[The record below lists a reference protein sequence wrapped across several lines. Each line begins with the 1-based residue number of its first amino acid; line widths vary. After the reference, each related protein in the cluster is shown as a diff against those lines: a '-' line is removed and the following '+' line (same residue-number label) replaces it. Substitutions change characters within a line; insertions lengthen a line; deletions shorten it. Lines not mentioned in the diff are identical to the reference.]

1 MSFGEKTGRTAFFA
15 DLGRE
20 VVRLSEIPSTFTDP
34 VCVGKAVPI
43 CPDGGLTCIADVY
56 VTPNGGVALVFPDLT
71 SSDKGAL
78 QCAAGALRTRNH
90 DWLDDVA
97 SDYFFETE
105 GQASLVID
113 VMARIGFMGY
123 SNKSAL
129 YSAIDKTL
137 SGGDTLL
144 VVGDLPFVPVRYSRR
159 QFIQLF
165 SEQVGL
171 DPDDMTDF
179 ICELESLDGVAATVL
194 GSDLIISYTPVGD
207 MFPIQL
213 FYFRLRPNRADL
225 CVSPRTL
232 RYALEK
238 NRIPLSS
245 ADGLFAFFSHFADIN
260 KIKPSP
266 EDGSVGLLYMVPDAL
281 FSEVHRLSEKIKQFS
296 QSIS

>member
-1 MSFGEKTGRTAFFA
+1 
-15 DLGRE
+15 
-20 VVRLSEIPSTFTDP
+20 
-34 VCVGKAVPI
+34 
-43 CPDGGLTCIADVY
+43 
-56 VTPNGGVALVFPDLT
+56 
-71 SSDKGAL
+71 
-78 QCAAGALRTRNH
+78 
-90 DWLDDVA
+90 
-97 SDYFFETE
+97 
-105 GQASLVID
+105 
-113 VMARIGFMGY
+113 
-123 SNKSAL
+123 
-129 YSAIDKTL
+129 
-137 SGGDTLL
+137 
-144 VVGDLPFVPVRYSRR
+144 
-159 QFIQLF
+159 
-165 SEQVGL
+165 
-171 DPDDMTDF
+171 
-179 ICELESLDGVAATVL
+179 
-194 GSDLIISYTPVGD
+194 